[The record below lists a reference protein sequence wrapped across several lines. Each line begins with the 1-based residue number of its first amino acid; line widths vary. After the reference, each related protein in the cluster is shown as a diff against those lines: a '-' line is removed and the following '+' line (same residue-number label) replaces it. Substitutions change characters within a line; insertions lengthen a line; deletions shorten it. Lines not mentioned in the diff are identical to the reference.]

1 MNLYIISNTFFN
13 LLIILMSIIAFAI
26 IIIMISLAI
35 LFGCKVAQKVHDKD
49 HAYLTIK
56 SKHKPHKY
64 IIGTFD
70 SPKDLINYALNND
83 VYPDQI
89 GIVNI
94 NGFAT
99 AFAIN
104 KKGNNY
110 IELREVIVDWDE
122 IGYKRIMENL
132 IEEKKG

>member
-1 MNLYIISNTFFN
+1 MERT
-13 LLIILMSIIAFAI
+13 
-26 IIIMISLAI
+26 
-35 LFGCKVAQKVHDKD
+35 
-49 HAYLTIK
+49 
-56 SKHKPHKY
+56 
-64 IIGTFD
+64 
-70 SPKDLINYALNND
+70 
-83 VYPDQI
+83 
-89 GIVNI
+89 
-94 NGFAT
+94 GFAT

>member
-1 MNLYIISNTFFN
+1 MNDTQLHCHTHGSNLRMLDCIVKT
-13 LLIILMSIIAFAI
+13 
-26 IIIMISLAI
+26 
-35 LFGCKVAQKVHDKD
+35 
-49 HAYLTIK
+49 
-56 SKHKPHKY
+56 
-64 IIGTFD
+64 
-70 SPKDLINYALNND
+70 KDLIDYALNND